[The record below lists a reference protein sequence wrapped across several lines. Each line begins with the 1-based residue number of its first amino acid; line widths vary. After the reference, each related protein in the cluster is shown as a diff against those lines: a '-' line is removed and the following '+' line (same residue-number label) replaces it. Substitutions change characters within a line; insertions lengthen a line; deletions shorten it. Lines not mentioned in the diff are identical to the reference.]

1 MWESKRKAQTPGCA
15 GSAKRK
21 IREGG
26 NGGQMNYRKAL
37 GTAFFTAVLACSAAP
52 WAHASTLKTDVI
64 GMFPQNIGEFA
75 YADLKAARALPWFPQ
90 LEQQM
95 LPSRFKEFEKA
106 LNAAGIDPNSQVEE
120 VAWATVPPAPA
131 SAANQAPPANGAT
144 AQQKAPSPGSDQIVG
159 IALGSFRPET
169 AEIYFKN
176 QKIPV
181 VKVRNFSLYAFGG
194 GSGPTDLFFFFLDSN
209 TAAFGQRQQLE
220 RLLGIRAG
228 EEQSL
233 LSDSQMF
240 PLINEANGSGM
251 IWAVMNSEYAHL
263 AMQQLAPEAAQF
275 PQAQQLVSR
284 MRAMSLT
291 ITAGSGVQATF
302 QSICATPD
310 DANTFAALLQA
321 GLLYKRYQLGSSN
334 PDLASLLDS
343 TTISPAGDRL
353 NVRLSL
359 TDAQMLSLIRRNT
372 FAVTM

>member
-1 MWESKRKAQTPGCA
+1 MNSKKL
-15 GSAKRK
+15 
-21 IREGG
+21 
-26 NGGQMNYRKAL
+26 L
-37 GTAFFTAVLACSAAP
+37 GTVFCLAVLACSAASR
-52 WAHASTLKTDVI
+52 AHASTLKTDVI

-75 YADLKAARALPWFPQ
+75 YADLKSARALPWFPQ

-120 VAWATVPPAPA
+120 VAWATVPPVPG
-131 SAANQAPPANGAT
+131 SAANQAPNQAAGANA
-144 AQQKAPSPGSDQIVG
+144 QKAPSPGSEQIVG
-159 IALGSFRPET
+159 IALGSFRPEM
-169 AEIYFKN
+169 AEAYFKN

-194 GSGPTDLFFFFLDSN
+194 GSGPTDLFFFFLDTN

-220 RLLGIRAG
+220 RLLSIRAG

-233 LSDSQMF
+233 LNDNQMF

-251 IWAVMNSEYAHL
+251 IWAVMDSDYAHL

-284 MRAMSLT
+284 IRAMSLK
-291 ITAGSGVQATF
+291 ITAGSGVQASF

-321 GLLYKRYQLGSSN
+321 GLLYKRYQVGSSN

-343 TTISPAGDRL
+343 TTITPAGDRL
-353 NVRLSL
+353 NVRLAL
-359 TDAQMLSLIRRNT
+359 TDAQMLALIRRNT

>member
-1 MWESKRKAQTPGCA
+1 
-15 GSAKRK
+15 
-21 IREGG
+21 
-26 NGGQMNYRKAL
+26 MNYRKTL
-37 GTAFFTAVLACSAAP
+37 GTAFFVVVLACSMAP
-52 WAHASTLKTDVI
+52 QTHANTLKTDVI

-106 LNAAGIDPNSQVEE
+106 LSAAGIDPNSQVEE

-131 SAANQAPPANGAT
+131 SAANQSPNQAPPANGAN
-144 AQQKAPSPGSDQIVG
+144 AQQKAPSPGSEQIVG

-194 GSGPTDLFFFFLDSN
+194 GTGPTDLFFFFLDTN

-220 RLLGIRAG
+220 RLLSIRAG

-251 IWAVMNSEYAHL
+251 IWAVMDSDYAHL

-284 MRAMSLT
+284 MRAMSLK
-291 ITAGSGVQATF
+291 ITAGSGVQANF

-343 TTISPAGDRL
+343 TTIAPAGDRL